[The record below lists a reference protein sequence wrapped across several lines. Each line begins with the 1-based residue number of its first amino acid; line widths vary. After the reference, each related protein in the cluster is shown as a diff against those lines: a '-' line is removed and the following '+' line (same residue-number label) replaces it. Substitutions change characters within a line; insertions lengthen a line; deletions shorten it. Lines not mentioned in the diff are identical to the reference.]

1 MIGEQKTTSAL
12 VVIDLQNA
20 IVDSPL
26 HDAERVLG
34 TVAGLLDAARE
45 QGVPVVFVRHQDP
58 DEDEMRAGSDGWQIH
73 PAVAPRRGEPIVGK
87 RAADAFYAT
96 PLRSELDAR
105 AVTRLVVAGCETQYC
120 IDTTARRALSLDYDV
135 VLAADAHTTC
145 SIAAGGLSG
154 EQIIA
159 HHNALL
165 ADLPHP
171 TRGISVVPTGEI
183 AF

>member
-1 MIGEQKTTSAL
+1 LSTETALLIIDAQVAIVGDPGAYRAPETLARIGEL
-12 VVIDLQNA
+12 
-20 IVDSPL
+20 
-26 HDAERVLG
+26 LG
-34 TVAGLLDAARE
+34 RARAAGA
-45 QGVPVVFVRHQDP
+45 PVVFVQHEDP
-58 DEDEMRAGSDGWQIH
+58 TYEPLQPGQPGWQIH
-73 PAVAPRRGEPIVGK
+73 PAVAPLRGEPIVRK

-171 TRGISVVPTGEI
+171 TRGITVVPTGEV